1 MKSRIGFVGL
11 GVMGSN
17 MCRRIL
23 SSGNY
28 DLTVYDIDKAKV
40 DELVELGASAA
51 SSLQE
56 LAAGNDLIAASLPN
70 PAIVLDAMTG
80 PKGLITGVR
89 KGTTI
94 LDLSTVDS
102 DTSKEVAARMEE
114 AGAIYVDTPVS
125 GGKFDSLK
133 GTLTLIIGATEEELP
148 HARPLLELLGT
159 SIHYAGTR
167 GAGSTIK
174 LVNNVMSM
182 GNLLVAAEAFVLGV
196 KAGVD
201 GGTLFNILQHCGGR
215 SLRLTKRF
223 PSVLKGDFEPRF
235 TVDLAEKDLNL
246 ALDLAHKLKVP
257 MLMASISHDFYLLTS
272 KSGRG
277 GKDATAVVEY
287 LENLVGVEV
296 RGEAV
301 ADEKYA

>member
-1 MKSRIGFVGL
+1 MKTKIGFIGL

-23 SSGNY
+23 KSGNY
-28 DLTVYDIDKAKV
+28 DLTVYDIDKGKV
-40 DELVELGASAA
+40 EEMAALGAKAA
-51 SSLQE
+51 GSLRE
-56 LAAGNDLIAASLPN
+56 LAESHDLIAASLPN
-70 PAIVLDAMTG
+70 PAIVLDAMIG
-80 PKGLITGVR
+80 KNGVISGV
-89 KGTTI
+89 KKNTTI

-102 DTSKEVAARMEE
+102 DTSKTVAARLAEV
-114 AGAIYVDTPVS
+114 GATYVDTPVS
-125 GGKFDSLK
+125 GGKFDAEK
-133 GTLTLIIGATEEELP
+133 GTMTLIIGGTEEELT
-148 HARPLLELLGT
+148 HVKPLLELLGN

-257 MLMASISHDFYLLTS
+257 MMMASISHDFYLLTS

-287 LENLVGVEV
+287 LEHLVGVQV
-296 RGEAV
+296 RGDAV
-301 ADEKYA
+301 VDEKYA